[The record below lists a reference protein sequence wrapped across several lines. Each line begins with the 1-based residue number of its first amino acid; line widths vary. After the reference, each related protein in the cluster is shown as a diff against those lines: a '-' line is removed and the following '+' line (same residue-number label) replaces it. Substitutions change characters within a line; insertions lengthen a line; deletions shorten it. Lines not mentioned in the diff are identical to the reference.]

1 MSLKVCLASA
11 LLPLILLTNCKKGAD
26 DPAFSFRTRKAR
38 VAGDWHIESGS
49 AGMTSKSKNA
59 APYSQRFVLNSSEL
73 TMTETYQ
80 GGIPTIYK
88 GIYSLNVKFEKD
100 GNFDMV
106 EALGVN
112 TLRAK
117 GTWRFTSK
125 GGDEKNKESIV
136 IELSEITSGTTYH
149 NLFNRFGTVVVYH
162 IKELRDKRMVLE
174 CSNNLDLSINEN
186 DTRFSSNFTL
196 IQ

>member
-1 MSLKVCLASA
+1 MFFKASFALA
-11 LLPLILLTNCKKGAD
+11 LLPVLLFTNCKKGDD
-26 DPAFSFRTRKAR
+26 DPAFSLRTRKAR
-38 VAGDWHIESGS
+38 VTGDWHIESGS
-49 AGMTSKSKNA
+49 VGITSKSKNA
-59 APYSQRFVLNSSEL
+59 APYSQRFVLNGSEL

-88 GIYSLNVKFEKD
+88 GMYSLNVKFENN
-100 GNFDMV
+100 GRFDMV

-125 GGDEKNKESIV
+125 GGDEKNKESMVMEIN
-136 IELSEITSGTTYH
+136 EITSGTTYY
-149 NLFNRFGTVVVYH
+149 NLFNRLGTVVVYQ
-162 IKELRDKRMVLE
+162 IKELRDKRMVLV

-186 DTRFSSNFTL
+186 DTRFSSTFTL